1 MVPWGSAESRVNEA
15 SVVLMLSS
23 WLCSPGEGW
32 AHCCPGYSSGI
43 HHLLKASGREDAEG
57 D

>member
-1 MVPWGSAESRVNEA
+1 MNEA